1 VFAVASHST
10 HGLPLDPVQREE
22 LFLTAAQSFFAL
34 AVITSLSLS
43 LREAAFLFVLF
54 FSQFVLGGIV
64 PSSMHGIERMA
75 VGSVYILL
83 GLWTFARERELIR
96 PLLHDGFRAPY
107 DALKEPKTT
116 E

>member
-1 VFAVASHST
+1 VTSHST

-43 LREAAFLFVLF
+43 LREAALLFALF
-54 FSQFVLGGIV
+54 FSQFLLGALV
-64 PSSMHGIERMA
+64 PSSMHGIERVG

-83 GLWTFARERELIR
+83 GLWTFSRERGLIK

-107 DALKEPKTT
+107 DALK
-116 E
+116 